1 MKKFA
6 VLSVVFCMVAV
17 FSIGCAT
24 TGKGAS
30 DAELIQ
36 QRIAEGIAAIK
47 AKNFDAFDGMVSDNF
62 SSGAVGDKQDLMDY
76 LKNADD
82 MGFLDDIE
90 IDLADA
96 ETVIEGETATVSPVT
111 ASGSFGSLGLEFTG
125 VKEKGVWVVSGV
137 EPGF

>member
-17 FSIGCAT
+17 FSAGCAT

-111 ASGSFGSLGLEFTG
+111 ASGSFGSLSLEFTG
-125 VKEKGVWVVSGV
+125 AKENGKWVVSGV